1 MFGLKGR
8 SLVVILEIKQFII
21 KSSKNG
27 KELDEILKQ
36 QKQDEIKLQDIDRL
50 IQGGDNGGLDT

>member
-1 MFGLKGR
+1 M
-8 SLVVILEIKQFII
+8 ILEIKQFII